1 MTTLT
6 IFTAPKAFT
15 NPHIATIQRNA
26 IQSWMHLSDQVQLLL
41 LGEEEGLAE
50 LARELGI
57 AHLPDVE
64 RNPQGTP
71 LLSSMFE
78 LARQHSDSP
87 YLVCVNTD
95 VILLPEIMEIIKTAA
110 TQAKEFLIVGQRWDL
125 DVRGPL
131 EFKSGWDADLRHDL
145 RERGRL
151 HPPSGSDYFI
161 FPRGCFQEMPRFAI
175 GRAGWDNWMFF
186 QARQKGWP
194 VIDATSILPVIHQDH
209 DYSHLPGGQ
218 PHYRLPETSENIRL
232 AGGKR
237 TIFTLLDADF
247 TLQDGKLI
255 KIPLSGKKLFRE
267 MEIFPLVK
275 LHSFALGEMAFMFF
289 HPVKAWGE
297 WRGRIQYKLGK
308 R

>member
-1 MTTLT
+1 
-6 IFTAPKAFT
+6 
-15 NPHIATIQRNA
+15 
-26 IQSWMHLSDQVQLLL
+26 
-41 LGEEEGLAE
+41 
-50 LARELGI
+50 
-57 AHLPDVE
+57 
-64 RNPQGTP
+64 
-71 LLSSMFE
+71 
-78 LARQHSDSP
+78 
-87 YLVCVNTD
+87 
-95 VILLPEIMEIIKTAA
+95 
-110 TQAKEFLIVGQRWDL
+110 
-125 DVRGPL
+125 
-131 EFKSGWDADLRHDL
+131 
-145 RERGRL
+145 
-151 HPPSGSDYFI
+151 
-161 FPRGCFQEMPRFAI
+161 
-175 GRAGWDNWMFF
+175 
-186 QARQKGWP
+186 

-232 AGGKR
+232 AGGRR